1 MKIPL
6 AKPEILESD
15 IEAVTAVLRSSRLS
29 QGPML
34 QGFEEAMANY
44 LGVAY
49 AVAVNSGTSAL
60 QLGLRALGI
69 AEGDEVILPSFTF
82 MAVTNAVLA
91 SGAIPVFVDIA
102 PGSWNLDPAKVE
114 TLIGPRTRAIIVVHT
129 FGFPARADEIISLAR
144 LHGLF
149 VIEDACEALGAELY
163 ERKAGAQGDIG
174 ILA

>member
-1 MKIPL
+1 MFWTAEQTDRRSRTRFCWRCRPDFVLRCAILRIPTAMDTPPKGSPTFSRQRGSLNRSSSSSRRPSLLESKNMKIPL

-69 AEGDEVILPSFTF
+69 AEGDEVILPSFSF
-82 MAVTNAVLA
+82 MAVTNAVL
-91 SGAIPVFVDIA
+91 
-102 PGSWNLDPAKVE
+102 
-114 TLIGPRTRAIIVVHT
+114 
-129 FGFPARADEIISLAR
+129 
-144 LHGLF
+144 
-149 VIEDACEALGAELY
+149 
-163 ERKAGAQGDIG
+163 
-174 ILA
+174 